1 MVRTKVS
8 RAATKRGQNSSDSKL
23 YIEMKLRDFD
33 VISDCHLTNIELKFQ
48 NDMDRLNRAFEVMR
62 SRIPKNLLS
71 LTMGELRALVSLSSL
86 VHLLPIYIKKMLPYS
101 LCAAKSNG
109 RAEHF
114 ATAESNGYLTEESE
128 QGDTYRMGSLKPS
141 SKARFGPLMSART
154 RRRSKS
160 TSAIA
165 TPTVNRTLFL
175 PQSAMAGRLQQPGS
189 TVKALTATA
198 VAPPPPGSERTSR
211 SKLKSSLATNRPKA
225 ISADRGYGVITP
237 KVQPYAALAMIR
249 HAKQGE
255 SVFSLTGSPVVTAN
269 MLESSANVNIPVSN
283 GMIAIRPTELDVID
297 ESLIR
302 KIDPN
307 VLMELKQLQT
317 NLDKIMSTLNLS

>member
-71 LTMGELRALVSLSSL
+71 LTMGELRAMQKATEELNTSPQLNQTVSANMSA
-86 VHLLPIYIKKMLPYS
+86 LLEKSCRKKS
-101 LCAAKSNG
+101 KDD
-109 RAEHF
+109 
-114 ATAESNGYLTEESE
+114 GYLTEESE

-165 TPTVNRTLFL
+165 TPTVNRTLFM
-175 PQSAMAGRLQQPGS
+175 PQSAMAGRMQQPGS
-189 TVKALTATA
+189 TVKALTAAA
-198 VAPPPPGSERTSR
+198 VAAPPPGSERTSR

-269 MLESSANVNIPVSN
+269 MLESSANVNIPVYN

>member
-23 YIEMKLRDFD
+23 YVEMKLRDFD
-33 VISDCHLTNIELKFQ
+33 VISDCHLTNIELKYQ
-48 NDMDRLNRAFEVMR
+48 NDMDKLNRAFEVLR

-71 LTMGELRALVSLSSL
+71 LTMGELRAMQKATEELNTSAPMNQTISANMSA
-86 VHLLPIYIKKMLPYS
+86 LLEKSCRKKS
-101 LCAAKSNG
+101 
-109 RAEHF
+109 RDD
-114 ATAESNGYLTEESE
+114 GYLTEESE
-128 QGDTYRMGSLKPS
+128 HGDTYRIGSLMPS

-160 TSAIA
+160 SSAIA
-165 TPTVNRTLFL
+165 TPNVNRSLFTM
-175 PQSAMAGRLQQPGS
+175 PQSAMAGRIQPGS
-189 TVKALTATA
+189 TVKALAA
-198 VAPPPPGSERTSR
+198 AAPASERASR
-211 SKLKSSLATNRPKA
+211 SKLKTSLAARPKA
-225 ISADRGYGVITP
+225 ISADRGYAVITP

-255 SVFSLTGSPVVTAN
+255 SVFSITGSPVVTAN

-283 GMIAIRPTELDVID
+283 GMLAIRPTELDVVD
-297 ESLIR
+297 ESLIS

-317 NLDKIMSTLNLS
+317 NLDKIMSSLHLS

>member
-62 SRIPKNLLS
+62 SRIPKNLLT
-71 LTMGELRALVSLSSL
+71 LTMGELRALQKATEELNTSPQLNQTVSANMSA
-86 VHLLPIYIKKMLPYS
+86 LLEKSCRKKS
-101 LCAAKSNG
+101 KDD
-109 RAEHF
+109 
-114 ATAESNGYLTEESE
+114 EESE

>member
-71 LTMGELRALVSLSSL
+71 LTMGELRAMQKATEELNTSPQLNQTVSANMSA
-86 VHLLPIYIKKMLPYS
+86 LLEKSCRKKS
-101 LCAAKSNG
+101 KDD
-109 RAEHF
+109 
-114 ATAESNGYLTEESE
+114 GYLTEESE

-189 TVKALTATA
+189 TVKALTAAA
-198 VAPPPPGSERTSR
+198 VAAPPPPGSERTSR

>member
-71 LTMGELRALVSLSSL
+71 LTMGELRALQKATEELNTSPQLNQTVSANMSA
-86 VHLLPIYIKKMLPYS
+86 LLEKSCRKKS
-101 LCAAKSNG
+101 KDD
-109 RAEHF
+109 
-114 ATAESNGYLTEESE
+114 GYLTEESE

>member
-62 SRIPKNLLS
+62 SRIPKNLLT
-71 LTMGELRALVSLSSL
+71 LTMGELRALQKATEELNTSPQLNQTVSANMSA
-86 VHLLPIYIKKMLPYS
+86 LLEKSCRKKS
-101 LCAAKSNG
+101 KDD
-109 RAEHF
+109 
-114 ATAESNGYLTEESE
+114 GYLTEESE

>member
-62 SRIPKNLLS
+62 SRIPKNLLT
-71 LTMGELRALVSLSSL
+71 LTMGELRALQKATEELNTSPQLNQTVSANMSA
-86 VHLLPIYIKKMLPYS
+86 LLEKSCRKKS
-101 LCAAKSNG
+101 KDD
-109 RAEHF
+109 
-114 ATAESNGYLTEESE
+114 EESE

-189 TVKALTATA
+189 TVKALTAA
-198 VAPPPPGSERTSR
+198 SVAAPPPPGSERTSR

>member
-71 LTMGELRALVSLSSL
+71 LTMGELRAMQKATEELNTSPQLNQTVSANMSA
-86 VHLLPIYIKKMLPYS
+86 LLEKSCRKKS
-101 LCAAKSNG
+101 KDD
-109 RAEHF
+109 
-114 ATAESNGYLTEESE
+114 EESE

-189 TVKALTATA
+189 TVKALTAAA
-198 VAPPPPGSERTSR
+198 VAAPPPPGSERTSR

>member
-71 LTMGELRALVSLSSL
+71 LTMGELRALQKATEELNTSPQLNQTVSANMSA
-86 VHLLPIYIKKMLPYS
+86 LLEKSCRKKS
-101 LCAAKSNG
+101 KDD
-109 RAEHF
+109 
-114 ATAESNGYLTEESE
+114 GYLTEESE

-189 TVKALTATA
+189 TVKALTAAA